1 MKSLQ
6 VFLDIISTSFAMY
19 NWVLSSAQ
27 EPFAMLR
34 MRKRE
39 TGNPEK
45 RPSGQA
51 PKTYLRA
58 GRKPETGKNQ
68 KNLSANYAS
77 FSNHAREK
85 THVISSERNGME

>member
-34 MRKRE
+34 MRKPE

-51 PKTYLRA
+51 
-58 GRKPETGKNQ
+58 GNGK
-68 KNLSANYAS
+68 
-77 FSNHAREK
+77 REK
-85 THVISSERNGME
+85 NIIRFMLEFVFSDLDQIV

>member
-34 MRKRE
+34 MRKAE

-51 PKTYLRA
+51 PKTYLR
-58 GRKPETGKNQ
+58 GRPETGIGN
-68 KNLSANYAS
+68 
-77 FSNHAREK
+77 REK
-85 THVISSERNGME
+85 RRVISSE